1 MWKCDSIQSRQG
13 SETPR
18 WRGTELASGLRQS
31 GRASKRQVLL
41 CPFLLS
47 LLCGTVSAQIRYS
60 IAEEMPKGS
69 LVGNLAKDLGLS
81 VKELPDRRL
90 RLVSAARR
98 QYFTVK
104 GENGNLYVSDRIDR
118 EDICGEAALCF
129 LNLEVVV
136 ENPLNILHVNVEI
149 QDVNDNSPC
158 FNKNSIDLE
167 IIESTLPGARFPL
180 EPARDS
186 DVGSNSLQTYHLT
199 KNPYFL
205 LSMMESPNSKKQTEL
220 LLEKP
225 LDRENRTSLLLI
237 LTAMDGGDPVRT
249 GTAQIRI
256 NVTDANDNPPVFA
269 EEVYQVK
276 LKENLPKGSLVL
288 QVQATD
294 KDESSNAEIIY
305 SFNNILDT
313 ERQIFN
319 LDTKTG
325 KITTQGIIDFEEKGT
340 YTIGI
345 EARDGGGLS
354 AHCKIDIEILDD
366 NDNAPEVTF
375 TSISTPIPEDSK
387 LGTVIALIK
396 VRDPDAT
403 ANGEYTCRI
412 PDNLPFKLVS
422 SSKNYYKLV
431 TAGALDRERSP
442 DYNVT
447 VTATDKGAP
456 PLATTQTV
464 RLQVSDVNDNAPLFE
479 EASYSAY
486 VAENNPAGASLL
498 RVRAS
503 DPDLGRNGRVTYSLV
518 SSGGGS
524 GGGGGDR
531 SAAGAPAWAH
541 VSVQAQ
547 SGAVVAQRSFDYEQ
561 LRELRVEVEAR
572 DGGSPALSSRV
583 TVRLFILDRND
594 NAPEILYPAP
604 GAVEVVSRSAA
615 AGCLVTKVVA
625 VDADS
630 GHNAWL
636 SYELVAAAEP
646 ALFTVGLRSGEV
658 RTARAL
664 ADGDGARHRLLAVVK
679 DNGQPPL
686 SATATLQVVVAES
699 AREALPELAE
709 AEAEAAGA
717 SDSAAALQF
726 YLVLALALVSFL
738 LLLAVALAVLDRLR
752 GSRPPR
758 LLPCL
763 GPAPAFERGPW
774 FPPTYEDGTLPYSY
788 QLCLSSESKG
798 GECSVLQPRAPVAE
812 DILCRDRSGTLL
824 MSNGCSDLKSELEIA
839 DAVSSVFIAYIR
851 LSFLKD
857 YTRLASLL
865 CGTGAIRILS
875 FCRCYSGYLCRHHLM
890 KSLQFIL
897 ITLSGQNRVGRLSS
911 HMRSGKVPNSRHRFV
926 KQKSR
931 YLQVPSF
938 PCN

>member
-1 MWKCDSIQSRQG
+1 MEAGHS
-13 SETPR
+13 
-18 WRGTELASGLRQS
+18 QS
-31 GRASKRQVLL
+31 GREAGRQVLSF
-41 CPFLLS
+41 PFLLA
-47 LLCGTVSAQIRYS
+47 LLCGVVSAQIRYS
-60 IAEEMPKGS
+60 VPEEMPKGS

-81 VKELPDRRL
+81 VGELPDRRL
-90 RLVSAARR
+90 RVISEK

-118 EDICGEAALCF
+118 EDICGKAPLCALAFEA
-129 LNLEVVV
+129 VV
-136 ENPLNILHVNVEI
+136 ENPLNVFHINVDI
-149 QDVNDNSPC
+149 QDINDNAPR
-158 FNKNSIDLE
+158 FLQDKNTLE
-167 IIESTLPGARFPL
+167 INELTLPGARFLLGNAEDP
-180 EPARDS
+180 
-186 DVGSNSLQTYHLT
+186 DVGSNSLQSYQ
-199 KNPYFL
+199 
-205 LSMMESPNSKKQTEL
+205 LSSNANFVLEVRESQDGNKYAALVLQ
-220 LLEKP
+220 KP
-225 LDRENRTSLLLI
+225 LDRERQPGLHLV
-237 LTAMDGGDPVRT
+237 LTAVDGGQPART
-249 GTAQIRI
+249 GTARVWV
-256 NVTDANDNPPVFA
+256 NVTDANDNAPVFTRD
-269 EEVYQVK
+269 VYKGRVR
-276 LKENLPKGSLVL
+276 EGAPAGSLVL
-288 QVQATD
+288 QLNASD
-294 KDESSNAEIIY
+294 SDEGANAHVTYGFSKVPGKVREKF
-305 SFNNILDT
+305 SL
-313 ERQIFN
+313 EAE
-319 LDTKTG
+319 TG
-325 KITTQGIIDFEEKGT
+325 RITVRELLDFEET
-340 YTIGI
+340 AAYTLAV
-345 EARDGGGLS
+345 EAKDGGGLVT
-354 AHCKIDIEILDD
+354 HCKVEIEVVDE

-375 TSISTPIPEDSK
+375 TSVSSPVPEDSQP
-387 LGTVIALIK
+387 GTVIALIK
-396 VRDPDAT
+396 ARDRD
-403 ANGEYTCRI
+403 GGGDSEVTCRI

-709 AEAEAAGA
+709 AEAAGA

-763 GPAPAFERGPW
+763 GPAPASERGPW

-788 QLCLSSESKG
+788 QLCLSSDAGK
-798 GECSVLQPRAPVAE
+798 E
-812 DILCRDRSGTLL
+812 DLGLLKPQVPAAGSILCGASPGVLPTE
-824 MSNGCSDLKSELEIA
+824 NGCSVFQAETETA
-839 DAVSSVFIAYIR
+839 REVSVWFQTPSV
-851 LSFLKD
+851 
-857 YTRLASLL
+857 
-865 CGTGAIRILS
+865 
-875 FCRCYSGYLCRHHLM
+875 
-890 KSLQFIL
+890 Q
-897 ITLSGQNRVGRLSS
+897 Q
-911 HMRSGKVPNSRHRFV
+911 
-926 KQKSR
+926 
-931 YLQVPSF
+931 
-938 PCN
+938 

>member
-1 MWKCDSIQSRQG
+1 MEIKHREPD
-13 SETPR
+13 
-18 WRGTELASGLRQS
+18 
-31 GRASKRQVLL
+31 RAPKRQVLSVIL
-41 CPFLLS
+41 LLS
-47 LLCGTVSAQIRYS
+47 LLCGAVSAQIRYS
-60 IAEEMPKGS
+60 VPEEMPKGS
-69 LVGNLAKDLGLS
+69 LVSNLAKDLGLT
-81 VKELPDRRL
+81 VQELPGRRL
-90 RLVSAARR
+90 RVVSAARR

-118 EDICGEAALCF
+118 EDICGKAPLCALAFEA
-129 LNLEVVV
+129 VV
-136 ENPLNILHVNVEI
+136 ENPLNVFHINVDI
-149 QDVNDNSPC
+149 QDINDNAPR
-158 FNKNSIDLE
+158 FLRDNNTLE
-167 IIESTLPGARFPL
+167 INEFTLPGARFSLGNAQDP
-180 EPARDS
+180 
-186 DVGSNSLQTYHLT
+186 DVGSNSLQSYQ
-199 KNPYFL
+199 
-205 LSMMESPNSKKQTEL
+205 LSSNANFVLEVRESQDGNKYAALVLQ
-220 LLEKP
+220 KP
-225 LDRENRTSLLLI
+225 LDRERQPGLHLV
-237 LTAMDGGDPVRT
+237 LTAVDGGQPART
-249 GTAQIRI
+249 GTARVWV
-256 NVTDANDNPPVFA
+256 NVTDANDNAPVFTRD
-269 EEVYQVK
+269 VYLGRVR
-276 LKENLPKGSLVL
+276 EGAPAGSLVL
-288 QVQATD
+288 QLNASD
-294 KDESSNAEIIY
+294 SDEGANAHVTYGFSNTLETAGQKFSLEAE
-305 SFNNILDT
+305 
-313 ERQIFN
+313 
-319 LDTKTG
+319 TG
-325 KITTQGIIDFEEKGT
+325 RITVREPLDFEET
-340 YTIGI
+340 AAYTLEV
-345 EARDGGGLS
+345 EAKDGGGLVT
-354 AHCKIDIEILDD
+354 HCKVEIEVVDE

-375 TSISTPIPEDSK
+375 TSVSSPVPEDSQP
-387 LGTVIALIK
+387 GTVIALIH
-396 VRDPDAT
+396 VNDPDSGQ
-403 ANGEYTCRI
+403 NGEVACRI

-709 AEAEAAGA
+709 AEAAGA
-717 SDSAAALQF
+717 SDYWSGLNMI
-726 YLVLALALVSFL
+726 LVIALALVSFL
-738 LLLAVALAVLDRLR
+738 FLVTAILVLSLKHQRAGSSPALR
-752 GSRPPR
+752 S
-758 LLPCL
+758 CSKEFYSSL
-763 GPAPAFERGPW
+763 GPTFSCN
-774 FPPTYEDGTLPYSY
+774 YSHGTLPVPYSY
-788 QLCLSSESKG
+788 EVCVAAESGQKDFVFLRPGQAALTESLLSAEDSGIGSESGRGNLSPDSQAQQAQPNTDWRFSQAQRPGTSGSQNGEEG
-798 GECSVLQPRAPVAE
+798 GAWPNNQFDTEMLQAMIMASANE
-812 DILCRDRSGTLL
+812 AADGNSTL
-824 MSNGCSDLKSELEIA
+824 GG
-839 DAVSSVFIAYIR
+839 
-851 LSFLKD
+851 
-857 YTRLASLL
+857 
-865 CGTGAIRILS
+865 GTGTMGLS
-875 FCRCYSGYLCRHHLM
+875 ARYGPQFT
-890 KSLQFIL
+890 LQHVPDYRQNVYIPGSTA
-897 ITLSGQNRVGRLSS
+897 TLSNS
-911 HMRSGKVPNSRHRFV
+911 SGKRDA
-926 KQKSR
+926 KS
-931 YLQVPSF
+931 SGSSGG
-938 PCN
+938 NKKKSGKKEKK

>member
-18 WRGTELASGLRQS
+18 WRGTEMASGLRQS
-31 GRASKRQVLL
+31 GRATKRQVLL

-47 LLCGTVSAQIRYS
+47 LLCGAVSAQIRYS

-90 RLVSAARR
+90 RLVSAAGR

-205 LSMMESPNSKKQTEL
+205 LSMMESPNSKKQAEL
-220 LLEKP
+220 LLEKS

-345 EARDGGGLS
+345 EAQDGGGLS
-354 AHCKIDIEILDD
+354 AHCKIDIQILDE

-387 LGTVIALIK
+387 PGTVIALIK

-464 RLQVSDVNDNAPLFE
+464 RLQVSDVNDNAPLFD

-518 SSGGGS
+518 SPD
-524 GGGGGDR
+524 GGGG
-531 SAAGAPAWAH
+531 
-541 VSVQAQ
+541 
-547 SGAVVAQRSFDYEQ
+547 
-561 LRELRVEVEAR
+561 
-572 DGGSPALSSRV
+572 
-583 TVRLFILDRND
+583 
-594 NAPEILYPAP
+594 
-604 GAVEVVSRSAA
+604 
-615 AGCLVTKVVA
+615 
-625 VDADS
+625 
-630 GHNAWL
+630 
-636 SYELVAAAEP
+636 
-646 ALFTVGLRSGEV
+646 
-658 RTARAL
+658 
-664 ADGDGARHRLLAVVK
+664 
-679 DNGQPPL
+679 
-686 SATATLQVVVAES
+686 
-699 AREALPELAE
+699 AE

-763 GPAPAFERGPW
+763 GPAPASERGPW

-798 GECSVLQPRAPVAE
+798 GECSGLQPRAPVAE

-839 DAVSSVFIAYIR
+839 DAAPPNEIAPIYSDHVIGSKSS
-851 LSFLKD
+851 
-857 YTRLASLL
+857 
-865 CGTGAIRILS
+865 G
-875 FCRCYSGYLCRHHLM
+875 
-890 KSLQFIL
+890 
-897 ITLSGQNRVGRLSS
+897 
-911 HMRSGKVPNSRHRFV
+911 
-926 KQKSR
+926 
-931 YLQVPSF
+931 
-938 PCN
+938 

>member
-1 MWKCDSIQSRQG
+1 
-13 SETPR
+13 
-18 WRGTELASGLRQS
+18 
-31 GRASKRQVLL
+31 
-41 CPFLLS
+41 
-47 LLCGTVSAQIRYS
+47 
-60 IAEEMPKGS
+60 
-69 LVGNLAKDLGLS
+69 
-81 VKELPDRRL
+81 
-90 RLVSAARR
+90 
-98 QYFTVK
+98 
-104 GENGNLYVSDRIDR
+104 
-118 EDICGEAALCF
+118 CGEAALCF

-412 PDNLPFKLVS
+412 PDNLPFKL
-422 SSKNYYKLV
+422 
-431 TAGALDRERSP
+431 
-442 DYNVT
+442 
-447 VTATDKGAP
+447 
-456 PLATTQTV
+456 
-464 RLQVSDVNDNAPLFE
+464 
-479 EASYSAY
+479 
-486 VAENNPAGASLL
+486 
-498 RVRAS
+498 
-503 DPDLGRNGRVTYSLV
+503 
-518 SSGGGS
+518 
-524 GGGGGDR
+524 
-531 SAAGAPAWAH
+531 
-541 VSVQAQ
+541 
-547 SGAVVAQRSFDYEQ
+547 
-561 LRELRVEVEAR
+561 
-572 DGGSPALSSRV
+572 
-583 TVRLFILDRND
+583 
-594 NAPEILYPAP
+594 
-604 GAVEVVSRSAA
+604 
-615 AGCLVTKVVA
+615 
-625 VDADS
+625 
-630 GHNAWL
+630 
-636 SYELVAAAEP
+636 
-646 ALFTVGLRSGEV
+646 
-658 RTARAL
+658 
-664 ADGDGARHRLLAVVK
+664 
-679 DNGQPPL
+679 
-686 SATATLQVVVAES
+686 
-699 AREALPELAE
+699 
-709 AEAEAAGA
+709 
-717 SDSAAALQF
+717 
-726 YLVLALALVSFL
+726 
-738 LLLAVALAVLDRLR
+738 
-752 GSRPPR
+752 
-758 LLPCL
+758 
-763 GPAPAFERGPW
+763 
-774 FPPTYEDGTLPYSY
+774 
-788 QLCLSSESKG
+788 G
-798 GECSVLQPRAPVAE
+798 GECSVLQSRARVAE

-839 DAVSSVFIAYIR
+839 DAAPPNEIAPIYSDHVIGSESMEVEIVDINDNAPSFQTGEMELKVSELTVVGTKFPLHEAHDPDLGLNSLQKYQLQNDKHFS
-851 LSFLKD
+851 LDLK
-857 YTRLASLL
+857 TRLDVFKRPELVLEKPLDREEQAAHDLILTATDGGDPVRSGTARIHVVVLDANDNAPVFSQPLYRVSVRENVPVGTTVATVKAMDLDEGVNGEVIYTFQKITELVSRIFHLDSGTGDITTAEKLDFEEASLYEMEVQAHDGGGL
-865 CGTGAIRILS
+865 FDRSKVVISVSDVNDNAPDIRITSLLTSVPEDSPPGTVISLLIVQDQDSGENGAVTCTIPDHVPFRLQKSLDTYYTLVTARDLDREQVADYNVTVTGHVMLKLKIVIHIGS
-875 FCRCYSGYLCRHHLM
+875 FCAI
-890 KSLQFIL
+890 SLQSVH
-897 ITLSGQNRVGRLSS
+897 TKTRT
-911 HMRSGKVPNSRHRFV
+911 KVMTEF
-926 KQKSR
+926 
-931 YLQVPSF
+931 
-938 PCN
+938 